1 MSDVMPN
8 AVSDVMPDAVSDVM
22 SDVMP
27 DVVPD
32 VVSDVVSDVM
42 PDVMSDVVSDV
53 MPDVMSDVVS
63 DIALQN
69 RPAIHTVS
77 SGWNSSQI
85 PVARSQSPG
94 ASNQQIAIVI
104 PCHSRAG
111 GRKAVTPFANLQSS
125 ILNLPFFPPP
135 TCLQTSLPAF
145 P

>member
-1 MSDVMPN
+1 MPN
-8 AVSDVMPDAVSDVM
+8 AVSDVMSDVMPDAVSDVM

-27 DVVPD
+27 DAVSDFMPD
-32 VVSDVVSDVM
+32 VVPDVVSDVM

-85 PVARSQSPG
+85 PVA
-94 ASNQQIAIVI
+94 SNQQIAIVI